1 MPDNGTQLS
10 YTFLGV
16 NENENSTNGAYTP
29 LILPGP
35 SIGTASEINS
45 AQPLQSAEVSGG
57 SKTQQPTK
65 PATPFSKIK
74 NYQLQKIKKGNLDT
88 IRQQT
93 VNVVRDYMWTISPKT
108 SKNGESTFDRGNLR
122 NVNDEVPYIILK
134 EKYFLVNNIIAQAL
148 YTLSAS
154 LEAIRTGIDAAAPDF
169 APARKIR
176 GLFNSD
182 NTATGITASGL
193 PQGDTSVEGSSF
205 QSISESL
212 GEFTGANATADI
224 FSQYNNPDLER
235 VLFPYQKLYIVGP
248 TGFTYKLPFLSNTV
262 LNTINNFGESN
273 SQNISGQISKLVSAA
288 TGISEL
294 LAGTAKILT
303 QAGSARIERT
313 KYYQFPTEG
322 QPIEVTIPLYNTRPA
337 TYGDICNNFKLMLL
351 LLYQNLPLRQDK
363 IIVEPPALY
372 DVTIPGSRREPYCYI
387 SSLIVN
393 HRGSTRMMDINM
405 AGVSNTGGS
414 DDLKILDTIKTIIP
428 DMYEIKL
435 TLQPMIAS
443 TKNMLYTTVQE
454 SIVNTDFA
462 NNQYLNDLNT
472 GAIPNPF
479 E

>member
-16 NENENSTNGAYTP
+16 NESENASNGAYTP

-35 SIGTASEINS
+35 SIGTADEINT

-57 SKTQQPTK
+57 SKTQQTTK

-74 NYQLQKIKKGNLDT
+74 NYQIQKIKKGNLDS

-108 SKNGESTFDRGNLR
+108 SRNGESTFDRNNLR
-122 NVNDEVPYIILK
+122 NVNDEVPYILLK

-148 YTLSAS
+148 YTLTAS
-154 LEAIRTGIDAAAPDF
+154 IETAQTAADTAAAYS
-169 APARKIR
+169 RTIR
-176 GLFNSD
+176 GIFD
-182 NTATGITASGL
+182 GTNTAADIVSNGL
-193 PQGDTSVEGSSF
+193 PESISSAEGSSL
-205 QSISESL
+205 QGISEAFGNL
-212 GEFTGANATADI
+212 GEFTGASATADI

-262 LNTINNFGESN
+262 LNTINNFGESS
-273 SQNISGQISKLVSAA
+273 SQNISGQISTLVGSV
-288 TGISEL
+288 TGIAEL
-294 LAGTAKILT
+294 LTGTAKILT

-363 IIVEPPALY
+363 IIVEPPVLY
-372 DVTIPGSRREPYCYI
+372 DVTIPGGRREPYCYM
-387 SSLIVN
+387 SSLIIN

-414 DDLKILDTIKTIIP
+414 ADLKIQDTIKTIIP
-428 DMYEIKL
+428 DMYEIKI

-454 SIVNTDFA
+454 SIVNAEFT
-462 NNQYLNDLNT
+462 NNQFLNDLNT